1 MSIVRQS
8 LEPFRKDSYGYQT
21 FFANQIGEIQ
31 KTGSVDS
38 WRWVEGKQNIADLIT
53 RGASPEELA
62 EGSVWQE
69 GPEFLKLPESD
80 WPVKTSREI
89 SPSVVEEIGGLRRK
103 AFSALVA
110 AVAQPRKW
118 SCLTSVALVRLV
130 EPRRFSSL
138 ARLCGTVA
146 WVKQAVEI
154 WLGISQAPVQSK
166 WEARPYLSVEQR
178 ATAFK
183 DLALEAQDGVEFRDT
198 TLDRLVVQKE
208 EKTGLLLCG
217 GRIHCWDEDR
227 VAVPLIPCQSWL
239 ATLLAREAHE
249 ENHEGVAST
258 LLRTRK
264 KAWIMQGRRT
274 VKKVLN
280 NCVTCKKQRAKMCQ
294 QVMSDLPQE
303 RSKRASPFE
312 YTTLDLFGPFEVK
325 DSVKRRTSKK
335 VWGIVFCCMASR
347 AVHADLTDDQS
358 AESFLQAYSRF
369 VALRGHPRK
378 LWSDR
383 GTNFVGAKP
392 ALYELHKHLAC
403 LQAAAIEDG
412 AAKNGTKWMWDFH
425 PADAPHR
432 NGAAEAAEA
441 AVKLLKRAL
450 MSLGS
455 DTGSLTWGE
464 LQTLFYQAANL
475 TNERPIDAR
484 AQEQEDSVEY
494 LTPNSLILGRTSLG
508 GDTSGLDLE
517 IHPWRRLRAIQIGV
531 DRFWAKWRELAG
543 PNLFIRHKWHRTER
557 NVKVGDLVW
566 IADPNALRGQFRL
579 GRILTVYPDSK
590 GIVRDADIVTC
601 AGLPVSLAGGR
612 KKSSS
617 LPKTIVRR
625 DVRRLVVLLPVE
637 EKNHLPQ
644 PP

>member
-1 MSIVRQS
+1 M
-8 LEPFRKDSYGYQT
+8 
-21 FFANQIGEIQ
+21 
-31 KTGSVDS
+31 
-38 WRWVEGKQNIADLIT
+38 
-53 RGASPEELA
+53 
-62 EGSVWQE
+62 
-69 GPEFLKLPESD
+69 
-80 WPVKTSREI
+80 
-89 SPSVVEEIGGLRRK
+89 RR
-103 AFSALVA
+103 
-110 AVAQPRKW
+110 
-118 SCLTSVALVRLV
+118 
-130 EPRRFSSL
+130 
-138 ARLCGTVA
+138 
-146 WVKQAVEI
+146 AVEI
-154 WLGISQAPVQSK
+154 WLGNSQAPVQSK
-166 WEARPYLSVEQR
+166 WEARSYLSVEER

-183 DLALEAQDGVEFRDT
+183 DLALAAQDGVEFRDT

-217 GRIHCWDEDR
+217 GRIQCWDEDR
-227 VAVPLIPCQSWL
+227 LAVPLIPCQSWL

-264 KAWIMQGRRT
+264 KAWIMQGRRA

-280 NCVTCKKQRAKMCQ
+280 NCVTCRKKRAKMCQ

-303 RSKRASPFE
+303 RTQRASPFE
-312 YTTLDLFGPFEVK
+312 YTTLDLFGPFEMK

-358 AESFLQAYSRF
+358 TESFLQAYSRF
-369 VALRGHPRK
+369 VALRGHPRQ

-383 GTNFVGAKP
+383 GTNFIGAKP
-392 ALYELHKHLAC
+392 ALSELHKHLAC
-403 LQAAAIEDG
+403 LQTVSIEDV
-412 AAKNGTKWMWDFH
+412 AAKNGTEWKWDFH

-432 NGAAEAAEA
+432 NGAAEAA
-441 AVKLLKRAL
+441 VKLLKRAL
-450 MSLGS
+450 MSLGG
-455 DTGSLTWGE
+455 TVGSLTWGE

-494 LTPNSLILGRTSLG
+494 LTPNSLILGRASLG
-508 GDTSGLDLE
+508 GDTNGLDLE
-517 IHPWRRLRAIQIGV
+517 THSWRRLRAIQIGV

-543 PNLFIRHKWHRTER
+543 PNLFIRPKWHRTER

-590 GIVRDADIVTC
+590 GIVRDADIATC

-612 KKSSS
+612 KKRSSS
-617 LPKTIVRR
+617 LPMTVIRR

-637 EKNHLPQ
+637 DKTH
-644 PP
+644 PPAAMKPASF